1 MKSKIILIVVIL
13 AVLGGAFY
21 WFQWRP
27 SEIRKECAK
36 SSELSG
42 FTGLGLSKYLPENQ
56 KQEIVESEYKNCLR
70 EHGLEK

>member
-1 MKSKIILIVVIL
+1 MKSKIILVVIIL

-27 SEIRKECAK
+27 TQIRKECSKYNSEEIIKARIDK
-36 SSELSG
+36 SSFLSPSM
-42 FTGLGLSKYLPENQ
+42 FQTYED
-56 KQEIVESEYKNCLR
+56 CLR